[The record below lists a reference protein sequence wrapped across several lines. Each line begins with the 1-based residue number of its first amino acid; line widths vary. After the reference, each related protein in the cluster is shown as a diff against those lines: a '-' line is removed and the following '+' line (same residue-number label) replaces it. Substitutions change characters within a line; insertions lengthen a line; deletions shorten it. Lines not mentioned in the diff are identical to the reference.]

1 MNYLAILFRILQHM
15 LPGRQWQLKLS
26 VFIYF
31 GNRCL
36 NNDEVWLTEFGLEL
50 NEEKKQE
57 KQTKKV
63 MRKMETQSSAKQ
75 HL

>member
-1 MNYLAILFRILQHM
+1 M

-36 NNDEVWLTEFGLEL
+36 NNDEVWLTEFGLER
-50 NEEKKQE
+50 NEEKTRETNNKSDA
-57 KQTKKV
+57 KNGNTK
-63 MRKMETQSSAKQ
+63 
-75 HL
+75 

>member
-26 VFIYF
+26 VFIHF

-36 NNDEVWLTEFGLEL
+36 NNDEVWLTEFGLER
-50 NEEKKQE
+50 NEEKTRETNNKSDA
-57 KQTKKV
+57 KNGNTK
-63 MRKMETQSSAKQ
+63 
-75 HL
+75 